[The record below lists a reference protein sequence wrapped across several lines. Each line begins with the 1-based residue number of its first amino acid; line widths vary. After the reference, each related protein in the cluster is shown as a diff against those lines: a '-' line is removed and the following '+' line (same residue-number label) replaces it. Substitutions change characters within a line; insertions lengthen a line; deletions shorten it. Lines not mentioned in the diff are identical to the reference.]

1 MSLYTQLQA
10 SYTHPDL
17 AYQDISLLL
26 QLYPQAKLQYHPQS
40 QSNGHHI
47 IIAAITPTHTLSFPQ
62 NYPQYPPSVSPS
74 CHLQILDT
82 WHEKYAKDITNEGI
96 PPRDNRLVNL
106 LLELSKQ
113 SQSQSQ
119 TQTQRPSLPPK
130 PTVSRQIPPN
140 ETFTS
145 SSIGSVTAPALPPN
159 PVRTSLL
166 SALPTH
172 LSSSLQQYLSSLE
185 LPLLQRQASISS
197 LFATTR
203 RTDAIVKQLSQQS
216 TTASQIVHEI
226 TTETQLITDQVS
238 TYVHNN
244 YDGDQIIIGDLLDP
258 LCELASINDKLHLLD
273 LLVTTR
279 RIPLSDYIA
288 AIRDTARD
296 RAISLQSISI

>member
-47 IIAAITPTHTLSFPQ
+47 IIATITPTHTLSFPQ
-62 NYPQYPPSVSPS
+62 NYPQNPPSVSPS

-113 SQSQSQ
+113 SQTQS
-119 TQTQRPSLPPK
+119 QTQRPSLPPK
-130 PTVSRQIPPN
+130 PTVSRHIPPN
-140 ETFTS
+140 ETVTTS
-145 SSIGSVTAPALPPN
+145 SVGSVAAPALPPN
-159 PVRTSLL
+159 PVRTSLI
-166 SALPTH
+166 STLPTH
-172 LSSSLQQYLSSLE
+172 LSSSLQQCLTSLE

-197 LFATTR
+197 LFARTR

-216 TTASQIVHEI
+216 TTASQIVNEI

-244 YDGDQIIIGDLLDP
+244 YDGDQVIIGDLLDP

-279 RIPLSDYIA
+279 RISLSDYLA
-288 AIRDTARD
+288 AIRDTARE
-296 RAISLQSISI
+296 RAVSLQSIGI